1 MAVLMVLVFAE
12 ELWWSSWDCP
22 FVWMAI
28 VQPVRLCVHL
38 PAPALHTI
46 SSGCWKSQ
54 HSRWATITKARH
66 SFHRSAATL
75 NHLPTV
81 IYIFPSCILL
91 PSVSPDNDALAP
103 RHPQIFKKENQMHKP
118 LPSISP
124 CSSLGALNMESAL
137 CLTFPHKAMCVRGLL
152 SSDTFSAV
160 CAAVCGTTQANLHSR
175 AHLGMFGTH
184 GTDTSSST
192 VLPGITCDR
201 HFKRLENFL
210 RFFLSNMKTYQLFS
224 KYGKNLLN
232 HL

>member
-12 ELWWSSWDCP
+12 ELWWLSWDCP

-137 CLTFPHKAMCVRGLL
+137 CLTFPHKA
-152 SSDTFSAV
+152 
-160 CAAVCGTTQANLHSR
+160 
-175 AHLGMFGTH
+175 
-184 GTDTSSST
+184 SSST
-192 VLPGITCDR
+192 LCVLWHVFSSLCCSLWNHTGQPSLPCTSGNVWHPR
-201 HFKRLENFL
+201 HW
-210 RFFLSNMKTYQLFS
+210 YQFINCPS
-224 KYGKNLLN
+224 RDNLWSAL
-232 HL
+232 

>member
-1 MAVLMVLVFAE
+1 MVLVFAE

-54 HSRWATITKARH
+54 HTITKAQ
-66 SFHRSAATL
+66 F
-75 NHLPTV
+75 PQTV

-91 PSVSPDNDALAP
+91 PSVSPDNDAFAP
-103 RHPQIFKKENQMHKP
+103 RHPQIFKKENQMHKL
-118 LPSISP
+118 LPSITP
-124 CSSLGALNMESAL
+124 CSTCDTPGASLGALNMESAL
-137 CLTFPHKAMCVRGLL
+137 CLTFPHKASSSTLCVRWHVF
-152 SSDTFSAV
+152 SSLWNQ
-160 CAAVCGTTQANLHSR
+160 QANLHSR

-184 GTDTSSST
+184 GTVASSST

-210 RFFLSNMKTYQLFS
+210 RFFFVQHENVSTVQ
-224 KYGKNLLN
+224 
-232 HL
+232 